1 MDKYV
6 MKFKFIIMETQKI
19 IEKILSDVRYWEFRT
34 ISGETNGISLWNG
47 KIHNIGNAATSSFS
61 IRVLF
66 KNGWGFASSSLP
78 YDIRSIGDVTTDSI
92 ENIAKIAL
100 KNAKISHRFSKRDIK
115 IRTEIAIND
124 SVQTNVKIL
133 PSDIPLDKKIN
144 LLFEYDKRINDN
156 RIKSKF
162 FSYSDVGSE
171 KKFMNSEGSEIK
183 QKEAKVIVGTE
194 MMAEEGDKRETNFSK
209 HAKTAG
215 FETTDN
221 FEEEV
226 DKVAKDVIKM
236 LNGKNVQGGNFP
248 IVADGDLTGVII
260 HEALGHAA
268 EGDAI
273 IQGESCLENLIK
285 KKISASIN
293 VVDDPTIDG
302 MFGSFFYD
310 DEGIKAGKK
319 YIIKNGI
326 LENFLNSRE
335 TAATLGNGNEPGNA
349 RAQGNSIPLVRMSNT
364 FIEPQDYESDEMLS
378 EIKDGFYLKGSRGG
392 EVDITKGTF
401 QFYAKECYK
410 IKNGEIGKVLKGVSL
425 IGNIFDVLNNIDAVG
440 KKKYDALSPGMCGKG
455 GQDVPVDGL
464 NPPVRIR
471 NVMIGS
477 T

>member
-1 MDKYV
+1 
-6 MKFKFIIMETQKI
+6 MKIKFIIMEVYKI
-19 IEKILSDVRYWEFRT
+19 IEKILSDVRYWESRT
-34 ISGETNGISLWNG
+34 ISGEANGISLWNG
-47 KIHNIGNAATSSFS
+47 KIHNIGNSATSSFS

-78 YDIRSIGDVTTDSI
+78 YDINSIEDANDTTRNII
-92 ENIAKIAL
+92 ENIAKTAL
-100 KNAKISHRFSKRDIK
+100 KNAKISHQFSKRDIK
-115 IRTEIAIND
+115 IQTGIAVKD
-124 SVQTNVKIL
+124 SVQTNVKIS
-133 PSDIPLDKKIN
+133 PSDISLDEKIN
-144 LLFEYDKRINDN
+144 LLFNYDKQINDN

-162 FSYSDVGSE
+162 FSYSDVGAE

-183 QKEAKVIVGTE
+183 QKEVKVIVGTE
-194 MMAEEGDKRETNFSK
+194 MIAEEGNKRETNFSK

-236 LNGKNVQGGNFP
+236 LNGKNVHGGNFP
-248 IVADGDLTGVII
+248 VVADGDLTGVII

-268 EGDAI
+268 EGDAV

-285 KKISASIN
+285 KKISTSIN
-293 VVDDPTIDG
+293 VVDDPTIEG

-364 FIEPQDYESDEMLS
+364 SIEPQDYELDEMLS

-410 IKNGEIGKVLKGVSL
+410 IKKGEIGEVLKGVSL
-425 IGNIFDVLNNIDAVG
+425 IGNIFDVLKNIDAVG
-440 KKKYDALSPGMCGKG
+440 RKNMLLYRRVCAEKEGRMFPLME
-455 GQDVPVDGL
+455 
-464 NPPVRIR
+464 
-471 NVMIGS
+471 
-477 T
+477 